1 MKMIQIEIAWIN
13 AQETA
18 QVCSLSMP
26 LDSTVVECLK
36 AWNSEMDWQAALDQG
51 HIAIWG
57 QRCATNQTCESGMRI
72 ECLKPLY
79 CDPKVAR
86 RRRQKP

>member
-1 MKMIQIEIAWIN
+1 MIQIEIAWIN
-13 AQETA
+13 AQEMA
-18 QVCSLSMP
+18 QVCGLSMP
-26 LDSTVVECLK
+26 LGSTVVECLK
-36 AWNSEMDWQAALDQG
+36 AWDFEIDWQTALDQG
-51 HIAIWG
+51 DIAIWG
-57 QRCATNQTCESGMRI
+57 QRCKTNQTCESGMRI